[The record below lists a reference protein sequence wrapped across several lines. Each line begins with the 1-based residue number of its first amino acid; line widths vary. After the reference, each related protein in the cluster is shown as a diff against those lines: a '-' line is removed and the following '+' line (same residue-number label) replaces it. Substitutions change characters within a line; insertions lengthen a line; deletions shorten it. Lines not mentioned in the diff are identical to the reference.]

1 MVQNEGQPFEEPFG
15 QPSPGLRQLPTALWI
30 VLAAVAGGVT
40 VYAVTQMRSTSE
52 AAASAP
58 TVVASIPTARS
69 VAALGRLEPQG
80 EVTRLSAPASLE
92 GNRASQVL
100 VREGEAVAAG
110 QIVAVLDTHDR
121 RLAALEKA
129 KTDAQTAAA
138 RLERVKSTQGSDVA
152 AQKAAVGRA
161 ESEERGVMAQA
172 ETIARLEVQ
181 REDARTQY
189 DRFLKL
195 SRDGAISA
203 SDLDEKR
210 LAMATLEAQLKE
222 AQATLVRL
230 QESAA
235 AQVQEA
241 NANLDR
247 TQAANPTDV
256 QVAAAELAS
265 ANAAVTQA
273 QADLEVTYIRSP
285 ISATVLKVHVRP
297 GEVIGQKGIAEL
309 GQTDQMN
316 VVAQVYKTD
325 INKVRVGQGAIVT
338 SEAFP
343 GELRGTVSQV
353 GLQVSRQDIFD
364 TNPLARTD
372 NNIVEVRIRLDA
384 EESKKVA
391 GLSNLQVQAVIQI

>member
-1 MVQNEGQPFEEPFG
+1 MDCLGGRSWRYDGVCGNADAFNFGGCCLCPNRGGIHSSDAIGGSVGAARTSRRSDPFVGSGFSGGQSGESGFG
-15 QPSPGLRQLPTALWI
+15 KRGRSSRHWANSSRARYPRSQ
-30 VLAAVAGGVT
+30 AGCP
-40 VYAVTQMRSTSE
+40 R
-52 AAASAP
+52 
-58 TVVASIPTARS
+58 
-69 VAALGRLEPQG
+69 
-80 EVTRLSAPASLE
+80 
-92 GNRASQVL
+92 
-100 VREGEAVAAG
+100 
-110 QIVAVLDTHDR
+110 
-121 RLAALEKA
+121 KA
-129 KTDAQTAAA
+129 KTDAQAAAA
-138 RLERVKSTQGSDVA
+138 RLERVKSTQNSDVA

-203 SDLDEKR
+203 SNLDEKR

-230 QESAA
+230 QESAE

-247 TQAANPTDV
+247 TQAVNPTDV

-273 QADLEVTYIRSP
+273 QAELEVTYIRSP

-325 INKVRVGQGAIVT
+325 INKVRVGQGR
-338 SEAFP
+338 S
-343 GELRGTVSQV
+343 
-353 GLQVSRQDIFD
+353 
-364 TNPLARTD
+364 
-372 NNIVEVRIRLDA
+372 
-384 EESKKVA
+384 
-391 GLSNLQVQAVIQI
+391 